1 MSPQSSRLTNYIAFS
16 RQDGST
22 PQIGHLD
29 HAQQTIQP
37 LAFLSGTPVE
47 NLYQVIEV
55 GTKNITASIDP
66 PIPLKDVKVL
76 PPISGRDVLAV
87 GKNYMEHAKE
97 FNSSGYDSSDKVDKP
112 SHPVIFTKRA
122 TSIIADGEEILL
134 HKGFTESAD
143 YEGEIG
149 IIVGKAGFRVSEADA
164 WDYVWGYTIINDL
177 TARER
182 QRDHKQF
189 YIGKSPDTFCP
200 MGPVAVP
207 KEDLPK
213 TLRIRTH
220 VNGELR
226 QDATT
231 EDLIFSIPHLIST
244 LSAGTTLQPGDVLAT
259 GTVGDAFTA
268 HIFDFEGH
276 GLSPTHPLS
285 TITFESLV
293 ADLLGI
299 FEVAG
304 VSAQSPAVLV
314 GHSMGSIIS
323 AKFAIEHQ
331 SLVKKLVLMG
341 PPPFPLP
348 GMIVKTLSATI
359 AKVRSE
365 GMDII
370 LKSPSG
376 LSDHTIKTN
385 PLAAAAVRLGFL
397 GQDPEGYAKATSAL
411 ANATEGLALEK
422 LAVETL
428 VISGQYEAV
437 SPEIRQKAYVEKI
450 SKAKQIVLPDVGH
463 WHVFEDVQ
471 GVVHSLQD
479 FLDQAKTDL
488 NAVAEEYDY
497 IVIGGG
503 TSGLVVANRLSENP
517 AKTVLVVEYGDF
529 PNTINVTVPYFTT
542 YDQSARLYNVTS
554 VPQVHLGNRT
564 SRLRIGATVGGGSSV
579 NGMAWDRGSVADY
592 DAWEA
597 LGNPGWGWNNM
608 LKYFRKSSTFAPPS
622 QEYVD
627 KYGYDWNRD
636 AYGNGPIQVGFPSWQ
651 WPAAAAGAVNTPR
664 ILQLSGIGPSKLLK
678 GLGIN
683 ITVDSPGVGA
693 NFQDHPSVFMVYDF
707 ANDTSVNPTL
717 MNNATFYNQSWAEYL
732 ANKTGPHSHAWGN
745 KVVFTSLRD
754 LDSSNYQNIADA
766 LSQQEP
772 LQYLPQVYA
781 ENPALVKGFE
791 QQRDALK
798 KQFLNPKAGVVEIT
812 FGGAESVPVALQKP
826 LSRGTIAI
834 NTTNP
839 DPSIAPLVDF
849 NTMSNPIDSLI
860 LIRAVAKAR
869 AFMSSPS
876 VKSLA
881 AVEMMPGP
889 GAASDAEIEAIMR
902 QSWVSS
908 SFDHPAGTAAMMPKE
923 WGGVVDSKLRV
934 YGVKGLW
941 VVDTSVMP
949 ILPAAHTQATVYAVA
964 EYAADIIKANGNMTA
979 V

>member
-1 MSPQSSRLTNYIAFS
+1 MSPQSSHLTNYIAFS

-55 GTKNITASIDP
+55 GTQNITASIEP

-97 FNSSGYDSSDKVDKP
+97 FNSSGYDSSDKADKP

-122 TSIIADGEEILL
+122 TSIIADGEDILL
-134 HKGFTESAD
+134 H
-143 YEGEIG
+143 
-149 IIVGKAGFRVSEADA
+149 KAGFRVSEADA

-213 TLRIRTH
+213 TLRIQTH

-259 GTVGDAFTA
+259 GTVRPAGVGIGRNPPVFLSPGDEIAISIDGVGTLKNRVADHSAANTTIERISAQSALKPNYAARSIQGRSGLTTINSKPLNYQRTGTGKQNIIFVHGLGSSKEYWTPLTMTLDLKDAFTA
-268 HIFDFEGH
+268 HVFDFEGH

-285 TITFESLV
+285 VITFESLV
-293 ADLLGI
+293 ADLLDI

-304 VSAQSPAVLV
+304 ISAQYPAILV

-323 AKFAIEHQ
+323 AKFAIEHP

-348 GMIVKTLSATI
+348 AMIVKTLSTTI
-359 AKVRSE
+359 SKVRSE

-437 SPEIRQKAYVEKI
+437 SPEIRQKAYVEKT
-450 SKAKQIVLPDVGH
+450 SKAKQVVLPDVGH

-479 FLDQAKTDL
+479 FL
-488 NAVAEEYDY
+488 E
-497 IVIGGG
+497 
-503 TSGLVVANRLSENP
+503 
-517 AKTVLVVEYGDF
+517 
-529 PNTINVTVPYFTT
+529 
-542 YDQSARLYNVTS
+542 
-554 VPQVHLGNRT
+554 
-564 SRLRIGATVGGGSSV
+564 
-579 NGMAWDRGSVADY
+579 
-592 DAWEA
+592 
-597 LGNPGWGWNNM
+597 
-608 LKYFRKSSTFAPPS
+608 
-622 QEYVD
+622 
-627 KYGYDWNRD
+627 
-636 AYGNGPIQVGFPSWQ
+636 
-651 WPAAAAGAVNTPR
+651 
-664 ILQLSGIGPSKLLK
+664 
-678 GLGIN
+678 
-683 ITVDSPGVGA
+683 
-693 NFQDHPSVFMVYDF
+693 
-707 ANDTSVNPTL
+707 
-717 MNNATFYNQSWAEYL
+717 
-732 ANKTGPHSHAWGN
+732 
-745 KVVFTSLRD
+745 
-754 LDSSNYQNIADA
+754 
-766 LSQQEP
+766 
-772 LQYLPQVYA
+772 
-781 ENPALVKGFE
+781 
-791 QQRDALK
+791 
-798 KQFLNPKAGVVEIT
+798 
-812 FGGAESVPVALQKP
+812 
-826 LSRGTIAI
+826 
-834 NTTNP
+834 
-839 DPSIAPLVDF
+839 
-849 NTMSNPIDSLI
+849 
-860 LIRAVAKAR
+860 
-869 AFMSSPS
+869 
-876 VKSLA
+876 
-881 AVEMMPGP
+881 
-889 GAASDAEIEAIMR
+889 
-902 QSWVSS
+902 
-908 SFDHPAGTAAMMPKE
+908 
-923 WGGVVDSKLRV
+923 
-934 YGVKGLW
+934 
-941 VVDTSVMP
+941 
-949 ILPAAHTQATVYAVA
+949 
-964 EYAADIIKANGNMTA
+964 
-979 V
+979 